1 MLLMNLGARKLVNEP
16 PGREGKCILEHLPP
30 PLRVRGSWW
39 STQKNAVVLYS
50 YYKDSFVAKL
60 LSYNAS
66 ASFKIKFTHNCS
78 CYNGNLL
85 HLKCLL
91 FRTSLLMRVKWEF
104 GCTDQVGLDL
114 RKIEG
119 KYTHIPWKPP
129 RSKSIPHKG
138 SVAWKA
144 VLVFYS
150 GAFLTGAQVCAAL
163 TREKGKL

>member
-1 MLLMNLGARKLVNEP
+1 MNL
-16 PGREGKCILEHLPP
+16 PGGRVSASLEHLPP
-30 PLRVRGSWW
+30 PLMLEEADEASI
-39 STQKNAVVLYS
+39 QDNAVVLYP

-60 LSYNAS
+60 LSYNAL

-91 FRTSLLMRVKWEF
+91 FRMSLLTRVKWEF
-104 GCTDQVGLDL
+104 GRTDQVGLDL
-114 RKIEG
+114 RKIAG
-119 KYTHIPWKPP
+119 KCMYIPWKPP

-144 VLVFYS
+144 ALLFYS
-150 GAFLTGAQVCAAL
+150 GAFLTGDQVCAAL
-163 TREKGKL
+163 AREKGKL